1 MSFSKNKYTLM
12 ATIFAFFILLT
23 LLGIDGEAALW
34 DTPVRFANPI
44 KGVHTASQPISGA
57 AWIETGDGVV
67 VIDTLTIP
75 SFAADMMN
83 KIKERGGTVKYIIY
97 THGHGDHVG
106 GASAFLEDNPQ
117 IIANKYLPDRLD
129 KYNYQA
135 EHRARITAEQFNVK
149 TVARE
154 RKWVYPTQTFLGVKT
169 IKLGSMTFELNT
181 ARGETDDV
189 CWVWVPE
196 LKAAFIGDLLIGSF
210 PNVGNPWKP
219 TRMPLRWAKAL
230 EEVRAKNPEH
240 IFYNG
245 AGIHR
250 SGEDALEVL
259 DDTIEAIRTVF
270 DQVIDYI
277 NKGVHITE
285 MIHMVKL
292 PEHLKDKPHLRF
304 AYSRLEFFVFNTY
317 RWYHGYFDGNPANL
331 LPRPEKEVMA
341 ELMKVIGDPQ
351 KVLDRAEEL
360 YQTDQAQLGL
370 EVLDVLIQAEPENV
384 KARQMRMKL
393 LKKIRRGDNNL
404 MSRNAY
410 TTFIARDR
418 VFLVSKGVL
427 KAEKKEV
434 QKPYL
439 YEHEEEPVFSA
450 LIPGEFVK
458 QKSGGNQ
465 FSARAAGST
474 LSISV
479 TKLDDNPDL
488 GQAAQGYAEAL
499 KRIGD
504 GQAELGE
511 VTETKLPDGTPAV
524 EFVIKWATKNGV
536 PLTTQALTVYKDGYS
551 ISMGTHTWAGKLPDK
566 KILYSI
572 TFK

>member
-1 MSFSKNKYTLM
+1 M
-12 ATIFAFFILLT
+12 AAIFALFISIT
-23 LLGIDGEAALW
+23 FLGIEGEAALW
-34 DTPVRFANPI
+34 DTPLRYANPI
-44 KGVHTASQPISGA
+44 KGVYTASQPISGA
-57 AWIETGDGVV
+57 AWIETGEGVV

-75 SFAADMMN
+75 SFAAEVMN

-106 GASAFLEDNPQ
+106 GASAFLEDNPV

-135 EHRARITAEQFNVK
+135 EHRARITAEQFNVR
-149 TVARE
+149 TVARK

-169 IKLGSMTFELNT
+169 IKLGDMTFELHT
-181 ARGETDDV
+181 ALGETDDV
-189 CWVWVPE
+189 CWVWIPE

-245 AGIHR
+245 AAIHR
-250 SGEDALEVL
+250 SSEDALEVL

-270 DQVIDYI
+270 DQVIDHI

-285 MIHMVKL
+285 MIHIVEL
-292 PEHLKDKPHLRF
+292 PDHLKGKQHLRF

-331 LPRPEKEVMA
+331 LPRPEKEVMV
-341 ELMKVIGDPQ
+341 ELIDIIGDPQ
-351 KVLDRAEEL
+351 KVLDRAEQL

-370 EVLDVLIQAEPENV
+370 EVLDVLIQAEPQNV
-384 KARQMRMKL
+384 KARQMRLKL
-393 LKKIRRGDNNL
+393 LGKIRRGDNNL

-418 VFLVSKGVL
+418 AFLVSEGVL
-427 KAEKKEV
+427 KADVKEV
-434 QKPYL
+434 KPPYIF
-439 YEHEEEPVFSA
+439 EHKEKPSFNVR
-450 LIPGEFVK
+450 IPGEFVK
-458 QKSGGNQ
+458 QNSGNNV
-465 FSARAAGST
+465 FSARADNST

-479 TKLDDNPDL
+479 NKLGEDMNL
-488 GQAAQGYAEAL
+488 GLAAQGYADVL

-504 GQAELGE
+504 GRAELE
-511 VTETKLPDGTPAV
+511 SVTETKLQDGTPAV
-524 EFVIKWATKNGV
+524 EFLIRWATKNGV

-551 ISMGTHTWAGKLPDK
+551 IAMGTHTWAGKLPDK

-572 TFK
+572 TFE

>member
-1 MSFSKNKYTLM
+1 MSFLRIRYILM
-12 ATIFAFFILLT
+12 AAILALFISLT
-23 LLGIDGEAALW
+23 LPGNDCEAALW
-34 DTPVRFANPI
+34 DTPVKFANPI

-57 AWIETGDGVV
+57 AWIETSEGVV

-75 SFAADMMN
+75 NFAADMMN
-83 KIKERGGTVKYIIY
+83 RIKERGGTVKYIIY

-106 GASAFLEDNPQ
+106 GASAFMADKPE
-117 IIANKYLPDRLD
+117 IIANQYLPDRLD

-149 TVARE
+149 TVARKTE
-154 RKWVYPTQTFLGVKT
+154 WVYPTQTFLGIKI
-169 IKLGSMTFELNT
+169 IKLGDMTFELHT
-181 ARGETDDV
+181 ALGETDDV
-189 CWVWVPE
+189 CWVWIPE

-245 AGIHR
+245 AAIYR
-250 SGEDALEVL
+250 SGNDAREVL

-270 DQVIDYI
+270 DQVIDHI

-285 MIHMVKL
+285 MIHLVKL
-292 PEHLKDKPHLRF
+292 PDHLKDKPHLRF

-341 ELMKVIGDPQ
+341 ALMEVIGDQQ
-351 KVLDRAEEL
+351 KVLDKAEEL
-360 YQTDQAQLGL
+360 YQADQAQLGL
-370 EVLDVLIQAEPENV
+370 EVLDVLIQAEPENI
-384 KARQMRMKL
+384 KAREMRVKL
-393 LKKIRRGDNNL
+393 LKKIRTGDNNL

-410 TTFIARDR
+410 TTFIDRDTE
-418 VFLVSKGVL
+418 FLVGKGVL
-427 KAEKKEV
+427 KVTEKEV
-434 QKPYL
+434 IPAYVFEYEEKP
-439 YEHEEEPVFSA
+439 PFTVQ
-450 LIPGEFVK
+450 IPGEFVK
-458 QKSGGNQ
+458 QNPGNNQ
-465 FSARAAGST
+465 FSARAQGST

-479 TKLDDNPDL
+479 NKLGDNPDL
-488 GQAAQGYAEAL
+488 GQAAQAYADIL
-499 KRIGD
+499 KQIGD
-504 GQAELGE
+504 GSAELE
-511 VTETKLPDGTPAV
+511 QVTETNLPNGTPAM

-536 PLTTQALTVYKDGYS
+536 PLTTQALTVYQDGYS

-566 KILYSI
+566 KILYAI
-572 TFK
+572 KFK

>member
-1 MSFSKNKYTLM
+1 MSFSKIKNTLI
-12 ATIFAFFILLT
+12 AAIFALFISLSFLA
-23 LLGIDGEAALW
+23 IEGEAALW

-57 AWIETGDGVV
+57 AWIETGEGVV

-75 SFAADMMN
+75 NFAADMMR

-97 THGHGDHVG
+97 THGHPDHVG
-106 GASAFLEDNPQ
+106 GASAFLEDKPE

-135 EHRARITAEQFNVK
+135 EHRARITAEQFNVR
-149 TVARE
+149 TVASKK
-154 RKWVYPTQTFLGVKT
+154 KWVYPTQTFLGVRT

-181 ARGETDDV
+181 ALGETDDV

-196 LKAAFIGDLLIGSF
+196 LKTAFIGDLLIGSF

-219 TRMPLRWAKAL
+219 TRMALRWAKTL

-245 AGIHR
+245 AAIHR

-292 PEHLKDKPHLRF
+292 PDHLKDKPHLRF

-351 KVLDRAEEL
+351 KVLDKAEAL
-360 YQTDQAQLGL
+360 YQTNQAQLGL

-439 YEHEEEPVFSA
+439 FEHEEEPVFSA

-465 FSARAAGST
+465 FSARAGSST

-479 TKLDDNPDL
+479 NKLEENLDL
-488 GQAAQGYAEAL
+488 SQAAQGYADVL

-504 GQAELGE
+504 GKAELGK

-536 PLTTQALTVYKDGYS
+536 PLTTQALTVYKGGYS
-551 ISMGTHTWAGKLPDK
+551 ISMGTHTWAGNLPDK